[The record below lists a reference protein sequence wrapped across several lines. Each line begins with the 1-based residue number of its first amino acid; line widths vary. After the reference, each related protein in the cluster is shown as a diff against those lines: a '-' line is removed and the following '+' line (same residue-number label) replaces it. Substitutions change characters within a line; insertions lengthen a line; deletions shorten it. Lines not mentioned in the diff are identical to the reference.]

1 MDRPTGV
8 TILAVLNFLG
18 AAMLVLGGLFFLVGM
33 SMIGAASHQPG
44 AMGALAGM
52 GAIAGV
58 IFLVFAAFAVAVG
71 VGMLKLQN
79 WARITTIVLSC
90 LSILSGV
97 FSVLVS
103 LLHFQIVALI
113 MNVVFLA
120 FYAWIVWYMFQPHV
134 KNAFGTA

>member
-18 AAMLVLGGLFFLVGM
+18 AGLMVLGGLFFFVGM
-33 SMIGAASHQPG
+33 SMVGAASHQAG

-71 VGMLKLQN
+71 AGLWKLQN
-79 WARITTIVLSC
+79 WARITTIVLAC

-97 FSVLVS
+97 FGVLGS
-103 LLHFQIVALI
+103 LLHFQPVAFI

-120 FYAWIVWYMFQPHV
+120 FYGWIVWYMLQEHV
-134 KNAFGTA
+134 KHAFGSA